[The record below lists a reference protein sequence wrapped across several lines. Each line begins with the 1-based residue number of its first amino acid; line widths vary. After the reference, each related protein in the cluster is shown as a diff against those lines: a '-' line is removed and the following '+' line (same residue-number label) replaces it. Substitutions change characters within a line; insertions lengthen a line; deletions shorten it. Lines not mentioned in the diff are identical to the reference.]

1 MKTTSLITLLAI
13 SLAGC
18 GTSSK
23 KAAGVPCDAKA
34 LAALSAELDK
44 ANGIGL
50 NIADEQIKKD
60 VDAAKAAVLGKHYAF
75 TGCTFASQGNDEVGF
90 GAATGGEPSIDCTM
104 KDGKDGVRTF
114 RKEALEIGQD
124 KVRLDVSGE
133 LAVGGMKGFERVG
146 LRNCE
151 ISVHD

>member
-1 MKTTSLITLLAI
+1 MKTTSLIMLLAL
-13 SLAGC
+13 SLAAC

-23 KAAGVPCDAKA
+23 KAEGVPCDLAA
-34 LAALSAELDK
+34 LAALSAELNK

-50 NIADEQIKKD
+50 NIADDNIKKE

-75 TGCTFASQGNDEVGF
+75 IGCTFVSQGNDEVGF

-104 KDGKDGVRTF
+104 KDGKDGVTTF
-114 RKEALEIGQD
+114 RRAAMKIGQD
-124 KVRLDVSGE
+124 KVRLDVRGD